1 MAKDSGI
8 GTIIGLGIAGVG
20 VWFLGDMLGWWGGTA
35 AATTAPATTTAT
47 GTTAGSTLNTPSG
60 SPIAP
65 TTIPVATFEIVGT
78 AKADINGSVE
88 ANVSIN
94 GGAAESIAII
104 ISSTQAYNSAGK
116 NITSTLTS
124 QGVNVPALL
133 SAMLASCG
141 SACKTTGVSG
151 LGQFRPF
158 RAGKN
163 YRPRG
168 AAYG

>member
-1 MAKDSGI
+1 MADSI
-8 GTIIGLGIAGVG
+8 GTIIGLGVAGVG

-35 AATTAPATTTAT
+35 ASSAAAPATSAPATTGTAT
-47 GTTAGSTLNTPSG
+47 TTPS
-60 SPIAP
+60 
-65 TTIPVATFEIVGT
+65 TVPVATFEIVGT
-78 AKADINGSVE
+78 AKADINGSVQ
-88 ANVSIN
+88 ASVSIN

>member
-1 MAKDSGI
+1 MADSI
-8 GTIIGLGIAGVG
+8 GTIIGLGVAGVG

-35 AATTAPATTTAT
+35 TTAAPTTTTGTTTTGTTTT
-47 GTTAGSTLNTPSG
+47 GTTATP
-60 SPIAP
+60 AP
-65 TTIPVATFEIVGT
+65 TVPVATFEIVGT
-78 AKADINGSVE
+78 AKADINGSVQ

-104 ISSTQAYNSAGK
+104 ITSTQAYNSAGK